1 MASLPSPDDG
11 HQTFTVPPIE
21 LTDWVSQA
29 ECALAL
35 TTVCGRLLALNEQ
48 LSKLIPQT
56 VAGPMADPVC
66 VSSLLQDSCGVIN
79 ARSILESF
87 NCPHSKNCVAQR
99 FELSGHNDI
108 LFSVIVFPHVVGGTV
123 EYLVWQFEDIRQA
136 QQLQD
141 YEAHAAKMNVIS
153 RLAGGMA
160 HEFNNLLTAILGNL
174 ELIRTRPAAT
184 IESVLTNIDAAE
196 SASLRASC
204 LIDKLRQFSSRNPP
218 HQEAQPLAP
227 IVRRVHRKLAGTAP
241 PNIKILSS
249 IKGDEQ
255 SLRALFNADALCDAL
270 LKLGLNAIEA
280 IGKDRGCIEIGV
292 CESQCTSGQ
301 EPVAQIDVNDTG
313 HGMSLATQARAFEPF
328 FSTKQSSSAP
338 GLGMALAH
346 SLIEEMGG
354 AIRIVGSSE
363 EGSRIRVTLP
373 LAPSSPEVSPVSN
386 AAVTEQSSA
395 NSRSSEVAPNRT
407 LAVALVDDDADVR
420 SVGRGLLQHQ
430 GHNVTT
436 FLSGA
441 DLLVAMDEGARFDLI
456 VLDNSMPATSGQ
468 ATYVRIRHI
477 DEHVPVVITSG
488 RIPDLATFA
497 PPTMA
502 APNGFLAKPFTLA
515 DMTALLE
522 DCFRS

>member
-1 MASLPSPDDG
+1 MASLPLPDDG
-11 HQTFTVPPIE
+11 YQTFQAPPIE

-35 TTVCGRLLALNEQ
+35 TTVCGRVLTINGPLAR
-48 LSKLIPQT
+48 LIPYT
-56 VAGPMADPVC
+56 VAGPVTDPVC
-66 VSSLLQDSCGVIN
+66 VSSLLQNRCGVRN
-79 ARSILESF
+79 AHSILETFSGR
-87 NCPHSKNCVAQR
+87 CTKNCVARR
-99 FELSGHNDI
+99 FELSGHDDI
-108 LFSVIVFPHVVGGTV
+108 LFSVIVFPQVVGGTA
-123 EYLVWQFEDIRQA
+123 EYLVWQFEDIRHA

-141 YEAHAAKMNVIS
+141 YEAHTEKMNVIS

-174 ELIRTRPAAT
+174 ELIRTRPAET
-184 IESVLTNIDAAE
+184 IEAVLTNIDAAE
-196 SASLRASC
+196 SASLRATR
-204 LIDKLRQFSSRNPP
+204 LIDELRRFSSRNPP
-218 HQEAQPLAP
+218 HQEAQALAP

-241 PNIKILSS
+241 SNIKVLSS
-249 IKGDEQ
+249 IKGDQQ
-255 SLRALFNADALCDAL
+255 SLRALFNADALTDAL
-270 LKLGLNAIEA
+270 LKLGLNAVEA
-280 IGKDRGCIEIGV
+280 IGTDRGYIEIGV
-292 CESQCTSGQ
+292 CESQCTSSRK
-301 EPVAQIDVNDTG
+301 PVVQIDVNDTG

-328 FSTKQSSSAP
+328 FSTKQSSCAP
-338 GLGMALAH
+338 GLGMALAY

-373 LAPSSPEVSPVSN
+373 LAPSSPEVTPISN
-386 AAVTEQSSA
+386 AAVTAQPDA
-395 NSRSSEVAPNRT
+395 NGVRSEVAANRA

-420 SVGRGLLQHQ
+420 SVGRGLLQHR

-441 DLLVAMDEGARFDLI
+441 DLLVAMGEGATFDLI
-456 VLDNSMPATSGQ
+456 VLDNSMPVLSGQ
-468 ATYVRIRHI
+468 ATYVRIRQI
-477 DEHVPVVITSG
+477 DEDVPVVISSG

-515 DMTALLE
+515 DVTALLE
-522 DCFRS
+522 DCFQ